1 MIMNYQFTN
10 SSMLSS
16 ASYDTETKELTVTF
30 HNGRSYTYEDFDKLS
45 WELLTSA
52 KSAGAY
58 FNSIKKE
65 LKVKRD
71 E

>member
-1 MIMNYQFTN
+1 MIMNYQFPN

-16 ASYDTETKELTVTF
+16 ASYDTETKELTITF

-45 WELLTSA
+45 WELLTAA

-65 LKVKRD
+65 LKVKPQ
-71 E
+71 

>member
-1 MIMNYQFTN
+1 MIMNYQFPN
-10 SSMLSS
+10 SSMLSN
-16 ASYDTETKELTVTF
+16 ASYDTETKELTITF
-30 HNGRSYTYEDFDKLS
+30 HNGKSYVYEDVDKLS